1 MAQLGFGFKTPP
13 RPRKPRRGRPPKRG
27 AGVPHAPRRVDSRH
41 PLHITIRVRDHVWN
55 LRARRCFRVL
65 ERAFFIAAARAGS
78 RLAHFSVQHN
88 HVHLLMEAPDAKTLG
103 KTLQGLGIRVAK
115 GLNRVMQRKGAVFAD
130 RYHARSLRTPTEV
143 RAALVYVMNNRR
155 KHAFPGE
162 RFDRDFADPCSSAAY
177 LDGWVRP
184 PPRPCGP
191 APVCRPGTWLLA
203 VGWRERG
210 GGPLRLDEGPTVRG
224 SSRSP

>member
-1 MAQLGFGFKTPP
+1 MREQLISAEMIQTDFGFRTPP
-13 RPRKPRRGRPPKRG
+13 RRRKKRRGRPPTRAPG
-27 AGVPHAPRRVDSRH
+27 IRHAPRVFDPKH
-41 PLHITIRVRDHVWN
+41 PLHLTLRVREHVWN
-55 LRARRCFRVL
+55 LRARRCYRVL

-78 RLAHFSVQHN
+78 RLCHFSVQHD

-115 GLNRVMQRKGAVFAD
+115 GLNRVMRRKGAVFAE

-143 RAALVYVMNNRR
+143 RKALVYVLQNFR
-155 KHAFPGE
+155 KHARPGT
-162 RFDRDFADPCSSAAY
+162 RFDRDFVDPRSSGAW

-191 APVCRPGTWLLA
+191 
-203 VGWRERG
+203 
-210 GGPLRLDEGPTVRG
+210 
-224 SSRSP
+224 